1 LRIQFFTC
9 VLFFPLVALGLDF
22 STATTSLIVNGYSRH
37 FHVDDKYAHTTLNE
51 KNYGLGLEF
60 DYEQSPNDKLRY
72 VNNLGWYKD
81 SLNSTAYYAG
91 GAAFYDVVGNKDLRF
106 SVGGEIT
113 GFYSENY
120 NKGKPFIALVPV
132 ANLGNSNYS
141 VNFVLIPR
149 FSQFMESGVAFFQ
162 FKMRVK

>member
-1 LRIQFFTC
+1 MSLQFMRLEEFYENPE
-9 VLFFPLVALGLDF
+9 LAGK
-22 STATTSLIVNGYSRH
+22 VNSQQKIIEWWRTK
-37 FHVDDKYAHTTLNE
+37 FKI
-51 KNYGLGLEF
+51 NYMDYWDGF